1 MEKTSTPVRWW
12 DWTSVVLLFF
22 ALEIIASR
30 LVATTWTPFLYLTQT
45 ATYMAY
51 VVGIALGY
59 SRFSRRVAQWL
70 SFAYMVIM
78 LPLQWTLMIDQ
89 RASLEEQFLSV
100 AGRLYYSTSDF
111 LARQPVE
118 DPIFFVVVMTF
129 TFWFISSWAGFTL
142 VRNQN
147 YLGAII
153 PSAIG
158 ILIIQNYD
166 RAATG
171 RLWFIAFFALMALLL
186 LGRLHFLQNQKTW
199 REKRVFLS
207 PDNSLELSSSMAIA
221 ASLIIIISWT
231 VPASLQSW
239 TSAVRTWN
247 KVTQP
252 WREFTENM
260 ESAVSA
266 LESPSGGRRGEF
278 FGSELPLGRG
288 FPLSDTVMFEVET
301 PDLPFDQ
308 KPPRYYWRGR
318 SYDYFANG
326 QWFTTGTER
335 VNYNPSTI
343 NPFNVAVLDKTQ
355 AHFVFNT
362 GDSTFSLLYAP
373 SQPIWVS
380 RAGITFNRPA
390 EAGGD
395 VIAWHAYPALRS
407 GETYQ
412 VDALLSNPNLQQLRE
427 AGTEYPEWVTKKYL
441 QLPAGFSP
449 RIQQLAQEITAESE
463 TPFDKA
469 AAITSYLRNT
479 IEYAPSIPNPPRNSD
494 TLEWILFDYKKGFCV
509 YYASAEVTMLR
520 SLGIPAR
527 MAVGFA
533 QGERDGNNYVVRKL
547 NAHAWPEVY
556 FPGVGWVEFEPTGNQ
571 PILDRP
577 LPPRDPN
584 ELDSA
589 NPFNATRTED
599 GEFASREQ
607 DEEGLT
613 PEQAPVEG
621 APISPLLYIF
631 PLIIVSAALAFLIN
645 QRYPLATHVPVLVRA
660 TFERTGFEVP
670 KWIYHWEY
678 WGHLSPIEKAFE
690 SINFGLR
697 TLDHAVPVHTTP
709 AERARRLT
717 NIMPGITSQIK
728 VLLDEHQT
736 SLYTSRDADV
746 IQARRAA
753 FNIRKQVIAER
764 IRYFFLGKPVRN

>member
-1 MEKTSTPVRWW
+1 
-12 DWTSVVLLFF
+12 
-22 ALEIIASR
+22 
-30 LVATTWTPFLYLTQT
+30 
-45 ATYMAY
+45 
-51 VVGIALGY
+51 
-59 SRFSRRVAQWL
+59 
-70 SFAYMVIM
+70 
-78 LPLQWTLMIDQ
+78 
-89 RASLEEQFLSV
+89 
-100 AGRLYYSTSDF
+100 
-111 LARQPVE
+111 
-118 DPIFFVVVMTF
+118 MTF

-166 RAATG
+166 RASAG
-171 RLWFIAFFALMALLL
+171 RLWFVAFFALMALLL
-186 LGRLHFLQNQKTW
+186 LGRLHFLQNRQTW

-221 ASLIIIISWT
+221 AGLIILISWT
-231 VPASLQSW
+231 VPASVQSW
-239 TSAVRTWN
+239 DSAAQTWN
-247 KVTQP
+247 KVTRP
-252 WREFTENM
+252 WREFTDNM

-278 FGSELPLGRG
+278 FGSELPLGKG
-288 FPLSDTVMFEVET
+288 FPLSDTLMFTVKA
-301 PDLPFDQ
+301 PSLPIDQ
-308 KPPRYYWRGR
+308 RPPRYYWRGR
-318 SYDYFANG
+318 TYDFFANG
-326 QWFTTGTER
+326 EWFTTGTKR
-335 VNYNPSTI
+335 VEYTPATVNPL
-343 NPFNVAVLDKTQ
+343 NVAVLDKTQ

-380 RAGITFNRPA
+380 RAGLTFNQPA
-390 EAGGD
+390 ETGGD

-427 AGTEYPEWVTKKYL
+427 AGTEYPEWIAAKYL

-449 RIQQLAQEITAESE
+449 RIQQLAQEITADAE

-469 AAITSYLRNT
+469 SAITGYLRNN
-479 IEYAPSIPNPPRNSD
+479 IEYAATIPNPPRNSD
-494 TLEWILFDYKKGFCV
+494 KLEWILFDYKKGFCV

-520 SLGIPAR
+520 SIGIPAR

-533 QGERDGNNYVVRKL
+533 QGEREGNDYVVRKL

-556 FPGVGWVEFEPTGNQ
+556 FPGIGWVEFEPTGNQ
-571 PILDRP
+571 PTLDRP

-584 ELDSA
+584 ETDIA

-599 GEFASREQ
+599 GEFAGREQ

-613 PEQAPVEG
+613 PTETPVEA
-621 APISPLLYIF
+621 APPSILLYLVPF
-631 PLIIVSAALAFLIN
+631 VIVATALTFLIN
-645 QRYPLATHVPVLVRA
+645 RRYPLATHVPVLVRA

-670 KWIYHWEY
+670 RWVYHWEY

-697 TLDHAVPVHTTP
+697 TLDHAVPIHTTP
-709 AERARRLT
+709 IERAKKLM
-717 NIMPGITSQIK
+717 NIIPWTTSQIK

-736 SLYTSRDADV
+736 SLYTSRDASEV
-746 IQARRAA
+746 QARRAA
-753 FNIRKQVIAER
+753 FNIRKQVILER
-764 IRYFFLGKPVRN
+764 IRYFFFGKPMRD